1 MAKKAKAEF
10 ENIRSGLLESFG
22 NRESA
27 SDTFSK
33 EYGLKGFKSSGNE
46 AFDKIRMNLLNQY
59 SADWNKSDGASLFKM
74 RRHPYDNGLRQRK
87 TGDTLAPFASQRAWE
102 DYIQGY
108 YGKGKGSSL
117 PLPGT
122 TLPKGE
128 STEEA
133 PTKKQSSSFGSTI
146 LRALTGAGQPGQNGL
161 TEASFKL
168 ATDTSYKE
176 PTKDWTDKEQDVYE
190 VLKANNPEKAER
202 FAVETNNELNQKR
215 QKQEVKAAKQ
225 FGKEHKAAAW
235 AVNTASGIAGLG
247 MADFVAN
254 GLEKA
259 ARGEVTE
266 KSYATPRQLAEAASG
281 GAAQGLN
288 EKYGTLNENI
298 PVIGGK
304 GWGEV
309 YQLSQSIA
317 QSMALANATGSLGKA
332 GAYVTDAVFFGNS
345 AASAFDDA
353 KSRGATDEQAYLFGA
368 LNGLNE
374 ALGEHLSIEN
384 LITMKNPHT
393 LAELGKSILTQA
405 GVEGSEEAFTTFL
418 NSWAEQFV
426 MRDKSSFYQL
436 VDEYAKSGMSEQD
449 ARKKAWMSLA
459 NDMAFDFVGGAFSGA
474 VSGGLQSTKN
484 YITSNVYANRYYRGS
499 QQELTQ
505 EAAEVNPGS
514 RAAAEAQ
521 RYIDNGKNVP
531 GRLLSQMVEENDSAI
546 QRETVKQRLTELG
559 ETGDVDSLTDAIIA
573 SSSEEGAKR
582 EQRREVKNS
591 RFGSQVLQELKEER
605 IYSLVQ
611 EEAEEAEPAQEA
623 EDDLPFSDYEE
634 AAPNHTVEKVSTEK
648 LSGPEAVPVV
658 PETVSR
664 AEGQETVSETEGQG
678 AWEKGP
684 GIAEISKKYTGQEK
698 AVEKVFDMEQRKGV
712 DAQNFATGFDIS
724 YQMGASGVPERYLD
738 SSSGASLLS
747 PEGRRLAYR
756 IGADSA
762 KAQAYKTQEENNAGR
777 KDNSGWRRGTVRAE
791 GITLEELRR
800 DFNDQQN
807 RAYKFLSATAEATG
821 VNVVLYRSQTDGSGN
836 YQGAQGRFERKSDTV
851 YIDVQAGLQRTQ
863 DIGEFQKYVMGR
875 TFTHEF
881 THFIEKW
888 NPVQYNELRELVFQ
902 KMTENGEDVDRMIDL
917 YQSEDRGGMTY
928 EQASREVVAEA
939 MTDILPETGFVQKIA
954 QEHQGLFAKLV
965 EKIKEFTA
973 NLKSYFDG
981 LGESTSQAKAVKRQ
995 TGENVAYFQEITQ
1008 KFDEAAKAAVE
1019 NYQATMEAEAEQQ
1032 TAEETQKAEEQTET
1046 SLKAQEEQKEQKPQ
1060 KTEEKTA
1067 VPEKKAADRYDRIT
1081 GMLEYGHEYLENGFR
1096 FAVEDISKNSFRGV
1110 INKYESAGGVPI
1122 FDGRAFY
1129 KETFES
1135 RDEAVQAV
1143 TDIARQYKLLE
1154 AKAAAPQRKSA
1165 EKPLTGGRNNGKK
1178 TNHKPGVLEPE
1189 PHGPGTARLLDEQQA
1204 QNVPG
1209 DGGERESAGTAEER
1223 GGPDR
1228 RDGTGP
1234 SQQRD
1239 ESGRGLGDRESG
1251 DLRGDVK
1258 ETAEEAEEDLF
1269 DDVNPEEIRKELEKS
1284 GIVNGKVVDP
1294 NALDNDP
1301 FVRQVREDAQKLQPK
1316 KESLRETVSEQI
1328 QQKST
1333 PEAKGSNFTIT
1344 EELGLADGPKGKYR
1358 DNVAALRLLKQLTQE
1373 GRLATAEEQAALA
1386 KYVGWGGLDGA
1397 FGEARYNYDAGKWEM
1412 VPKNGWTKEFQ
1423 ELRSLVEEGVIT
1435 QSEYEG
1441 MRGSTKNAHY
1451 TSIEVVRAMYDGLD
1465 HLGFQG
1471 GRMLEP
1477 ASGVG
1482 NFVGAMPQNAR
1493 QNVKSWTMVEL
1504 DRVTGQ
1510 IAKNL
1515 YPKND
1520 VRIQGFQEA
1529 NLPDNFYDVAIG
1541 NVPFG
1546 DYGVVDRKYPKRITK
1561 AIHNYFFAKSLDKV
1575 RPGGIVMFITSSF
1588 TMNGTDQQVRRYIMD
1603 RADLLGAVR
1612 LPETAFS
1619 GNAGTEVVTDILVL
1633 RKRDP
1638 GTAYSGEAFLE
1649 ATGQRIGSSYPNV
1662 NEYFQSHPEM
1672 VLGTAYVG
1680 RGMYGASTVS
1690 YKPLEGQG
1698 SLGDQ
1703 IREAFSKIEGKMTY
1717 QESTPEKAAEQS
1729 RKANRKPREG
1739 AYRKK
1744 ADGSVV
1750 RVTEGAEQA
1759 IDGTSAKRIS
1769 GMLDI
1774 LDAYQNL
1781 ADRIQSGQSET
1792 VVERARKNLN
1802 QVYDSFV
1809 KANGYLND
1817 QANRNAIAEDNRKYL
1832 LMSLENYQKGSKGN
1846 KKLGIAAT
1854 PASATKADIFSK
1866 NTIKPNKTVQHTEN
1880 VADGLVVS
1888 MNTKGGVDPQYIA
1901 QLTGQTEE
1909 RVRRELID
1917 SRMAF
1922 KTRDGTLKTPE
1933 QYLSGNV
1940 RAKLREAEAL
1950 APMDSDFQNNVD
1962 ELRKVVPKDVTYDQ
1976 IFVAPG
1982 ASWVPA
1988 SVYGDF
1994 VAHMIGGTT
2003 VRSWGTPDIQLSFS
2017 STTGEY
2023 HIEAAK
2029 GIRAGTRNT
2038 QVWGT
2043 KRRTF
2048 LDLFRSMLGNGNYTV
2063 CDTVEENGKKT
2074 SVVNRDET
2082 AAAQAMAD
2090 KIKEEFSKWLWSD
2103 QERREELSK
2112 LYNETFNA
2120 FATPKYDGGSLT
2132 VNGMNSAYSLRPHQ
2146 ADAVKRV
2153 ISSGGNTLLAH
2164 KVGAGK
2170 TMEMAAAAMKLRELG
2185 IVKKPAFVVPKSLV
2199 AQWGTE
2205 FKSYFPAAKLLVA
2218 SDDSFSPSNRR
2229 IFTNAISNGD
2239 FDAVILSYEQFGK
2252 VPMSGRY
2259 QQQFYQ
2265 EQIDEVLDAIAE
2277 EKAEN
2282 GGKSLTVK
2290 QMEKKA
2296 AQLKKKMGE
2305 LAIQNTDS
2313 DNVTFENLGI
2323 DALFV
2328 DEAHNFKNLAFTT
2341 KMQNVAGLGNSK
2353 GTQRAFDLYS
2363 KVRYLQELN
2372 GGRGIV
2378 FATATPV
2385 MNSMA
2390 EMYIMQKYLQGDLL
2404 KKLGIYNFDSWAKLF
2419 GEVRNEYEIKPSG
2432 SGVRQKQVFSRFN
2445 NLSELQMQFRSFAD
2459 VLTNVPGLKIPKMK
2473 GGKVQIVECEPGSFQ
2488 KDYMAELE
2496 KRANNVKNVD
2506 PSVDNM
2512 LKITSDGRKV
2522 SYTQRMIDPSLPYEP
2537 GCKILRCCE
2546 NILEEYRNGG
2556 SLEAV
2561 DGRTGKKVAYK
2572 GTQIVFLDMATP
2584 KGSASTKIETET
2596 ETEETL
2602 DTQSAKLY
2610 EDMRRELVRGG
2621 IPAAEIAFIHEADT
2635 DAKRKQLFADMNSG
2649 KVRVLLGSTGK
2660 MGVGMNAQRCVTAIH
2675 HLDAPWRPGD
2685 VEQRDGRAFRQ
2696 GNLNDQV
2703 TKYTYVTK
2711 GSFDARLWDILDRKQ
2726 GFINQIMNGDDVG
2739 RNAEDTGDVTLS
2751 AAEVK
2756 AIASGNPLIKES
2768 VELTDDISKLNS
2780 LKRAHDSET
2789 VRARTKHLED
2799 GQRIAQLEDYIRKG
2813 QADLSSRKNSFA
2825 EETFSMEIG
2834 GKKYTG
2840 KKEAGTALMAAI
2852 AQKATE
2858 QNKFVT
2864 IGSFAGFDLMVMKS
2878 GAEYHGLLKGKNGYR
2893 FNVYTTQTT
2902 QMVGQIMK
2910 TAANLDAT
2918 VEAWQKEQ
2926 ANLETDKA
2934 LQEELMNRPFE
2945 QQEELDSKRQ
2955 RYEEVMAELNPE
2967 ERQISAEDTQEQRRT
2982 ETLSDREVL
2991 AAAADRIDTAKLSDG
3006 ERKAYDTL
3014 QSRLKLL
3021 EKMEDKRAELGKTYR
3036 QQQFGADGAT
3046 VDRSAAEKTRGE
3058 MRRLDS
3064 QIAQARNDVLDV
3076 EQKSV
3081 LRDVLKQARG
3091 IVAKEQRTR
3100 DDEKLARWRDR
3111 RNNAAAIKKY
3121 REAITRD
3128 VSDMTAWVMHP
3139 GNKDNVKHIPDVLKS
3154 TVIPF
3159 LNSIDLSSKRL
3170 LSGKGTTIAD
3180 RTFLDNIQNM
3190 KSAVISAQEAY
3201 GQYSGYMDLPPDFM
3215 ETMDNL
3221 VKTVSG
3227 IVESSSGEYV
3237 VNQMTAQELRE
3248 LSHVVKTVKSLVKN
3262 FNRFHSNAMYQHV
3275 YEAGNNTID
3284 ELHSYGAAKSRT
3296 ATGDSIHQFVM
3307 WEQMR
3312 PAYAFERFGDG
3323 GKAIFD
3329 GFRRGQAKMAF
3340 NTKTILDFAMDA
3352 YTKEEVQSWEK
3363 DTISVDL
3370 DDGSTVR
3377 MRVSQAMSFYCLY
3390 FRQQARGHIEGNGI
3404 RVATYTDGK
3413 VKRADSGHILTE
3425 SDMSKILNT
3434 LTPRQREVARK
3445 LQKFMAEQGGKW
3457 GNEVSV
3463 KRFGERMFTE
3473 KDYFPINSDGRHLEA
3488 TADENPSNASLYA
3501 LLNMSFSK
3509 ELTKNANNRIVLY
3522 SIFDVFSNHMAAMA
3536 QYNSFA
3542 FPVLDALKWFNYSR
3556 TELQNGVEVK
3566 HGVREEMSRVYG
3578 TPEESRPGKG
3588 QQGYAEKFVIG
3599 IIRAYNGTET
3609 HGSSDDIPAIASLR
3623 RYNMAQIA
3631 YNTRVVIQQPMAIT
3645 RAAMVISPTSLFKAL
3660 FHSPAAIKANI
3671 AQMKQYSG
3679 IAAWK
3684 ELGFYDTNISRG
3696 LTDIIKHDNNRLGER
3711 IREFGMVGA
3720 EFADTVT
3727 WAAMWQASKDEALKR
3742 NRGITPGSET
3752 HMEQA
3757 VQIFED
3763 AVYKTQ
3769 VVDSVL
3775 TKNAYLRDKNP
3786 VKRALGSFMSEPTTT
3801 ASMVSDAYLKYQ
3813 MDIQRGMSVG
3823 QAWMKNK
3830 GNILNTIA
3838 VYSVGAIMLA
3848 AVQAVADAWRDDDED
3863 KEFWGKYKEAFIGN
3877 VIDELMIF
3885 NKLPV
3890 LNTFYELGKSLLGTI
3905 GVDTYGN
3912 APSSIIMQWR
3922 EALVKGTEIFWKIHI
3937 SKEKTSYR
3945 DYAWIYKLLQTASG
3959 MSGLPIA
3966 PFTREAVS
3974 IWNNT
3979 VGTFKPDLRI
3989 RSYESETHENIRK
4002 AASKN
4007 GVPEETYQRYLE
4019 FLESAETDDASS
4031 KKEKVQRYL
4040 QESGLSAVQQ
4050 NALYGAAGY
4059 GGKAGDEIRQSAKSA
4074 GISDEEIEAFV
4085 IFTYTAKK
4093 DDKSSKRDKV
4103 LRYIQ
4108 STGLSNAQKDAL
4120 YLGAG
4125 YSEKTIN
4132 KTPWR

>member
-1 MAKKAKAEF
+1 MAKKSKKQEEF
-10 ENIRSGLLESFG
+10 ENVRNSLLDKINGEASGGDDGFISSGDESFDEL
-22 NRESA
+22 RR
-27 SDTFSK
+27 T
-33 EYGLKGFKSSGNE
+33 
-46 AFDKIRMNLLNQY
+46 LLTKY
-59 SADWNKSDGASLFKM
+59 ATD
-74 RRHPYDNGLRQRK
+74 QRK
-87 TGDTLAPFASQRAWE
+87 PVRLAPDYRKPAQNGVQQRKPGETVAPFASQRAWE
-102 DYIQGY
+102 DYYRKHAEG
-108 YGKGKGSSL
+108 GKSPSL
-117 PLPGT
+117 PKAGT

-128 STEEA
+128 
-133 PTKKQSSSFGSTI
+133 TKKQEGDKKKGSSFGSTI
-146 LRALTGAGQPGQNGL
+146 VRALAGAGQPGYNGL
-161 TEASFKL
+161 MDASFRL
-168 ATDTSYKE
+168 ATDTGYKE
-176 PTKDWTDKEQDVYE
+176 PTKEWSDKEREVYE
-190 VLKANNPEKAER
+190 ALKIHAPDKADR
-202 FAVETNNELNQKR
+202 FAIETNDSINKEKQLQERQQAQK
-215 QKQEVKAAKQ
+215 
-225 FGKEHKAAAW
+225 FGREHKALAW
-235 AVNTASGIAGLG
+235 GGNTASGVLG
-247 MADFVAN
+247 FGMGDYLAT
-254 GLEKA
+254 GLEQI
-259 ARGEVTE
+259 ARGEVVE
-266 KSYATPRQLAEAASG
+266 KPYATPRQLTEAASA
-281 GAAQGLN
+281 GASAQIN
-288 EKYGTLNENI
+288 EDHGVLPEKI

-309 YQLSQSIA
+309 YQLTQSIA
-317 QSMALANATGSLGKA
+317 QSMALANATGSIGKA
-332 GAYVTDAVFFGNS
+332 GAFVTDAVFFGNA

-353 KSRGATDEQAYLFGA
+353 KERGATDEQAYLFA
-368 LNGLNE
+368 TANGLNE

-393 LAELGKSILTQA
+393 LAQLAKSILTQA
-405 GVEGSEEAFTTFL
+405 GVEGSEEVFTSFL
-418 NSWAEQFV
+418 NNWADHFI
-426 MRDKSSFYQL
+426 MKDKSAFHQA
-436 VDEYAKSGMSEQD
+436 VDGYIRDGMNEQD
-449 ARKKAWMSLA
+449 ARKRAWLDMA
-459 NDMAFDFVGGAFSGA
+459 NDMAFDFVGGFFSGG
-474 VSGGLQSTKN
+474 VSGGAQSSMN
-484 YITSNVYANRYYRGS
+484 YITSNTYANRYYRGS

-521 RYIDNGKNVP
+521 RYIDRGKNVP
-531 GRLLSQMVEENDSAI
+531 GRLLSQMVEENDSTI
-546 QRETVKQRLTELG
+546 QRETVKQRLAELG
-559 ETGDVDSLTDAIIA
+559 ETGDIESLTDAILD
-573 SSSEEGAKR
+573 STSEEGAGWG
-582 EQRREVKNS
+582 QRREVKNS
-591 RFGSQVLQELKEER
+591 QFGSQVLQELKDQS
-605 IYSLVQ
+605 IYGLVQ
-611 EEAEEAEPAQEA
+611 EEAENAKPAQEENREA
-623 EDDLPFSDYEE
+623 EDDLPFGGYEE
-634 AAPNHTVEKVSTEK
+634 ATSNHTRENTATEK
-648 LSGPEAVPVV
+648 PGVPEAAPVVPEAVPG
-658 PETVSR
+658 E
-664 AEGQETVSETEGQG
+664 AGQEARET
-678 AWEKGP
+678 GP
-684 GIAEISKKYTGQEK
+684 TIAEIAKKYTGQEK
-698 AVEKVFDMEQRKGV
+698 AVEKVFAMEQRKGG
-712 DAQNFATGFDIS
+712 DAQDFATGFDIS

-756 IGADSA
+756 IGADNA
-762 KAQAYKTQEENNAGR
+762 KALAARMQEENNAAR
-777 KDNSGWRRGTVRAE
+777 TDNSGWRRGTVRAE
-791 GITLEELRR
+791 GITLEELRSS
-800 DFNDQQN
+800 FNDQQN

-821 VNVVLYRSQTDGSGN
+821 VNVVLYRSQADEKGN

-863 DIGEFQKYVMGR
+863 DMGEFQKYVMGR

-939 MTDILPETGFVQKIA
+939 MTDIFPETGFVQKIA
-954 QEHQGLFAKLV
+954 QEHRGLFAKLV
-965 EKIKEFTA
+965 EKIKEFAA
-973 NLKSYFDG
+973 NLKSYFEG
-981 LGESTSQAKAVKRQ
+981 LGESTSQARAVKQ
-995 TGENVAYFQEITQ
+995 QVGENVAYFQEIVQ

-1032 TAEETQKAEEQTET
+1032 TAEETQKAEEQTEAA
-1046 SLKAQEEQKEQKPQ
+1046 LKAQEAQEEQQPQEQREPQEKKPQ
-1060 KTEEKTA
+1060 EPEEKA
-1067 VPEKKAADRYDRIT
+1067 APEKKAADRYDRIT
-1081 GMLEYGHEYLENGFR
+1081 GMLGYGHEYLENGFR
-1096 FAVEDISKNSFRGV
+1096 FAVEDISENSFRGV

-1154 AKAAAPQRKSA
+1154 AKAAAPQRKAA
-1165 EKPLTGGRNNGKK
+1165 EKPQTGGQNNGKK
-1178 TNHKPGVLEPE
+1178 TNHQPGVLEPE
-1189 PHGPGTARLLDEQQA
+1189 SHWPGTARLLDEQQA

-1209 DGGERESAGTAEER
+1209 DGGERKSAGTAAER

-1258 ETAEEAEEDLF
+1258 EAVKESEEAEEDLF
-1269 DDVNPEEIRKELEKS
+1269 DDVNPEEIRKELEKA
-1284 GIVNGKVVDP
+1284 GIVNGQVVDP

-1301 FVRQVREDAQKLQPK
+1301 FVRQVREDVQKLQPK

-1373 GRLATAEEQAALA
+1373 GRLATAEEQAVLA

-1397 FGEARYNYDAGKWEM
+1397 FGEARYSYDAGKWEM

-1493 QNVKSWTMVEL
+1493 QNVQSWTMVEL

-1649 ATGQRIGSSYPNV
+1649 ATGQRIGNSYPNV

-1672 VLGTAYVG
+1672 VLGTAYVD

-1690 YKPLEGQG
+1690 YKPLEGRG

-1729 RKANRKPREG
+1729 RKASRKPREG

-1744 ADGSVV
+1744 TDGSVV
-1750 RVTEGAEQA
+1750 RVTDGAEQA
-1759 IDGTSAKRIS
+1759 VDGDRAKRIS

-1781 ADRIQSGQSET
+1781 ADRVQSGQSEA

-1802 QVYDSFV
+1802 QVYDRFV

-1817 QANRNAIAEDNRKYL
+1817 QANRNAIAEDSRKYL

-1866 NTIKPNKTVQHTEN
+1866 NTIKPNKTVQHADN

-1888 MNTKGGVDPQYIA
+1888 MNTKGCVDPRYIA
-1901 QLTGQTEE
+1901 QLTGRTEE
-1909 RVRRELID
+1909 QVQRELID

-1950 APMDSDFQNNVD
+1950 APMDSDFQNNVE

-1994 VAHMIGGTT
+1994 IAHMIGGTT
-2003 VRSWGTPDIQLSFS
+2003 VRSWGTPDIQISFS

-2029 GIRAGTRNT
+2029 GIKAGTKNT

-2048 LDLFRSMLGNGNYTV
+2048 LDLFRAMLGNGNYTV
-2063 CDTVEENGKKT
+2063 CDTEEENGKKT

-2082 AAAQAMAD
+2082 EAAQAMAD

-2103 QERREELSK
+2103 QGRREELTK

-2120 FATPKYDGGSLT
+2120 FATPKYDGSSLT
-2132 VNGMNSAYSLRPHQ
+2132 VNGMNGAYSLRPHQ
-2146 ADAVKRV
+2146 ADAVKRI

-2218 SDDSFSPSNRR
+2218 SDDSFSPGNRR
-2229 IFTNAISNGD
+2229 VFTNAISNGD

-2252 VPMSGRY
+2252 VPMSGQY

-2265 EQIDEVLDAIAE
+2265 EQIDEVLSAIAE

-2305 LAIQNTDS
+2305 LAIQDTDS

-2459 VLTNVPGLKIPKMK
+2459 VLTDVPGLKIPKMK

-2488 KDYMAELE
+2488 KGYMAELE

-2546 NILEEYRNGG
+2546 NILEEYRNGN

-2561 DGRTGKKVAYK
+2561 DGRTGKKTAYK

-2584 KGSASTKIETET
+2584 KGKSKTET
-2596 ETEETL
+2596 ETDTEEAM

-2621 IPAAEIAFIHEADT
+2621 IPAEEIAFIHEADT

-2813 QADLSSRKNSFA
+2813 QEDLSSRKNGFT
-2825 EETFSMEIG
+2825 EETFAMEIG
-2834 GKKYTG
+2834 GKKYTV
-2840 KKEAGTALMAAI
+2840 KKEAGAALMAAI

-2864 IGSFAGFDLMVMKS
+2864 VGSFAGFDLMAMKS
-2878 GAEYHGLLKGKNGYR
+2878 GAEYHGILKGQNGYR

-2902 QMVGQIMK
+2902 QMVGQVMK

-2926 ANLETDKA
+2926 GELQADRA

-2945 QQEELDSKRQ
+2945 QQEELDRKRR

-2991 AAAADRIDTAKLSDG
+2991 AAAADRIDTNNLTEG

-3021 EKMEDKRAELGKTYR
+3021 EKMENKRAELGKTYR

-3128 VSDMTAWVMHP
+3128 VQDMTAWVMHP

-3180 RTFLDNIQNM
+3180 RAFLDNIQNM

-3215 ETMDNL
+3215 ETMDSL

-3227 IVESSSGEYV
+3227 IVESNSGEYV

-3275 YEAGNNTID
+3275 YEAGNDTID
-3284 ELHSYGAAKSRT
+3284 ELRQYESDRGRT
-3296 ATGDSIHQFVM
+3296 AVGEAVNSFVM

-3312 PAYAFERFGDG
+3312 PAYAFERFGQG

-3329 GFRRGQAKMAF
+3329 GFRRGQSKLAF
-3340 NTKTILDFAMDA
+3340 LTNEILDFARSA
-3352 YTKEEVQSWEK
+3352 YTEQEVREWEK
-3363 DTISVDL
+3363 KVLSIDL
-3370 DDGSTVR
+3370 EDGSTVK
-3377 MRVSQAMSFYCLY
+3377 MKVSQAMSFYCLY
-3390 FRQQARGHIEGNGI
+3390 HRQQGRGHLEGNGI
-3404 RVATYTDGK
+3404 RVASFMNGK
-3413 VKRADSGHILTE
+3413 TKQADTGHVLTQGDIMNIL
-3425 SDMSKILNT
+3425 DALT
-3434 LTPRQREVARK
+3434 LRQRTVARN
-3445 LQKFMAEQGGKW
+3445 LQTYMAEKGGQW

-3463 KRFGERMFTE
+3463 KRFGERQFTD
-3473 KDYFPINSDGRHLEA
+3473 KQYFPINSDGRLLEA

-3509 ELTKNANNRIVLY
+3509 ELTKNANNRVVLY
-3522 SIFDVFSNHMAAMA
+3522 SIFDVFSNHMASMA
-3536 QYNSFA
+3536 QYNA
-3542 FPVLDALKWFNYSR
+3542 FSLPVLDALKWFNYSR
-3556 TELQNGVEVK
+3556 TETVDGVEVK
-3566 HGVREEMSRVYG
+3566 RGVREEMSRVYG

-3588 QQGYAEKFVIG
+3588 KQGYAERFVIG

-3609 HGSSDDIPAIASLR
+3609 HGSSDEVPAIASLR

-3645 RAAMVISPTSLFKAL
+3645 RAAMILSPSSLFGSLAS
-3660 FHSPAAIKANI
+3660 SPATVKANI
-3671 AQMKQYSG
+3671 AEMKQYSG

-3711 IREFGMVGA
+3711 IREIGMSGA
-3720 EFADTVT
+3720 EAADTIT
-3727 WAAMWQASKDEALKR
+3727 WAAMWNASKKEALKR
-3742 NRGITPGSET
+3742 HKELKPNSKQHLQTAAE
-3752 HMEQA
+3752 
-3757 VQIFED
+3757 IFED
-3763 AVYKTQ
+3763 VVYKTQ

-3801 ASMVSDAYLKYQ
+3801 ASMVSDAYFRYR
-3813 MDIQRGMSVG
+3813 MDMQRGLSIG
-3823 QAWMKNK
+3823 EAWNKNK
-3830 GNILNTIA
+3830 NLILRTTA
-3838 VYSVGAIMLA
+3838 VYSIGAIMLA
-3848 AVQAVADAWRDDDED
+3848 AVQAVVDAWRDDDEEKD
-3863 KEFWGKYKEAFIGN
+3863 YWEKYKEAFIGN

-3890 LNTFYELGKSLLGTI
+3890 MNTFYELAKSLLGKF

-3912 APSSIIMQWR
+3912 APSSVIMQWW
-3922 EALVKGTEIFWKIHI
+3922 EPVNKAAEIVYNKFG
-3937 SKEKTSYR
+3937 SGKTSYTN
-3945 DYAWIYKLLQTASG
+3945 YAWIYKLLQTASG
-3959 MSGLPIA
+3959 MTGLPLA
-3966 PFTREAVS
+3966 PVTREVVCL
-3974 IWNNT
+3974 WNST
-3979 VGTFKPDLRI
+3979 VGTFNPDYRI
-3989 RSYESETHENIRK
+3989 RTYETETHEKIRK
-4002 AASKN
+4002 AASGAGIEKGDWQDYYKFFN
-4007 GVPEETYQRYLE
+4007 EAK
-4019 FLESAETDDASS
+4019 SDDSS
-4031 KKEKVQRYL
+4031 TRRDKVLGYL
-4040 QESGLSAVQQ
+4040 QTSGLTAAQQ
-4050 NALYGAAGY
+4050 NALFTASGY
-4059 GGKAGDEIRQSAKSA
+4059 GGDTADEVYNAAKSYGIPSDTAEAFVAFLLSAKSDDN
-4074 GISDEEIEAFV
+4074 S
-4085 IFTYTAKK
+4085 TKK
-4093 DDKSSKRDKV
+4093 DKV
-4103 LRYIQ
+4103 LDFIHK
-4108 STGLSNAQKDAL
+4108 TGLSAKQKDAL
-4120 YLGAG
+4120 YKAAG
-4125 YSEKTIN
+4125 YSEKTIS
-4132 KTPWR
+4132 KAPWH